1 MTAGVKQEVH
11 LPNLHPFRD
20 ESTFLTISSSSGN
33 MHSRPGHQG
42 KRINP
47 DNTANCR
54 GGAVLLGH
62 QVLMRQSP
70 EGVRQEGQEREREGG
85 GNRRRVPISLRIGEE
100 SSARS
105 LSFVRL
111 SHNDTIIIE
120 RTPPR
125 RQCPLGEKKN
135 KKGPEERILITQP
148 DLHPH
153 FTFYFQALNMAAVS
167 FPHPHPR
174 RMKES
179 RFLAAGC

>member
-11 LPNLHPFRD
+11 LPDLHPFRD

-85 GNRRRVPISLRIGEE
+85 GIEE
-100 SSARS
+100 EGR
-105 LSFVRL
+105 RL
-111 SHNDTIIIE
+111 SGWARKVLPIRCHSFGCHTM
-120 RTPPR
+120 TP
-125 RQCPLGEKKN
+125 
-135 KKGPEERILITQP
+135 
-148 DLHPH
+148 
-153 FTFYFQALNMAAVS
+153 
-167 FPHPHPR
+167 
-174 RMKES
+174 
-179 RFLAAGC
+179 